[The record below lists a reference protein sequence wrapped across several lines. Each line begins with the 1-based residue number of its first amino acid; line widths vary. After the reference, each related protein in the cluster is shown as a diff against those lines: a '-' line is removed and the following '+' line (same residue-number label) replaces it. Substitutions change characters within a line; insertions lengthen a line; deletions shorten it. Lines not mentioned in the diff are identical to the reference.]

1 MHNYYR
7 RKMIKTHSI
16 KKLKI
21 TLLFI
26 IFGIIVVVSG
36 ITVAEKVFKSRQ
48 DITASEIESSVV
60 ENNLINPEIG
70 VYLPFGE
77 DPVADDAAFVEKYLY
92 QQSKGMMPEGADGKK
107 VAYLTFDD
115 GPSETVTPMILDIL
129 KEKDVK
135 ATFFVLGQAVNKNDN
150 TKEIIKRMAAEGNA
164 IGNHTYTHDYKIL
177 YPNKTV
183 NCDNFINDVE
193 RTNTALKAILGDKFY
208 TRVIRFPGGHMSW
221 NGMEPLDEILVSK
234 DYHQVDWN
242 ALSKDA
248 EGKTKNA
255 DELFE
260 IVKSTVQNREKAVIL
275 MHDKE
280 GKEETAKALPQII
293 NYLKEQGFEFRTIK

>member
-1 MHNYYR
+1 MQSDYR
-7 RKMIKTHSI
+7 HKMIKSHNN
-16 KKLKI
+16 KKMKVVV
-21 TLLFI
+21 LFI
-26 IFGIIVVVSG
+26 IFGLIVIASCVAA
-36 ITVAEKVFKSRQ
+36 AEKVFDSKNNV
-48 DITASEIESSVV
+48 TASEIDASVSDT
-60 ENNLINPEIG
+60 NLIDPEIG

-77 DPVADDAAFVEKYLY
+77 DPIADDAAFVEKYLY
-92 QQSKGMMPEGADGKK
+92 QQSKGIMPDGADGKK

-135 ATFFVLGQAVNKNDN
+135 ATFFLLGQAVTKNDN
-150 TKEIIKRMAAEGNA
+150 TKNIIKRMAAEGNA
-164 IGNHTYTHDYKIL
+164 IANHTYTHDYKIL

-193 RTNTALKAILGDKFY
+193 RTNTALKEILGDKFY
-208 TRVIRFPGGHMSW
+208 TRLIRFPGGHMSW
-221 NGMEPLDEILVSK
+221 NGMAPLDEILQAK

-248 EGKTKNA
+248 EGKAKNA

-260 IVKSTVQNREKAVIL
+260 IVKSTTQNREKAVIL

-280 GKEETAKALPQII
+280 GKEETAKALPQVID
-293 NYLKEQGFEFRTIK
+293 YLREQGFEFRTIK